1 MSKKTD
7 RRAMSDCSNAVPD
20 ELRNASVS
28 VEEILDAARSAE
40 SLAGTCTWA
49 AGLVWLATTVRGR

>member
-1 MSKKTD
+1 
-7 RRAMSDCSNAVPD
+7 MSDCSNAVPD